1 MKPVLILKTGSTYPI
16 LRQHYGDFEDWIGR
30 GWASA
35 LRCAWWTPWMAIPC
49 RTPRRPPA
57 L

>member
-30 GWASA
+30 G
-35 LRCAWWTPWMAIPC
+35 LGE
-49 RTPRRPPA
+49 RTPVRVVRP
-57 L
+57 LR